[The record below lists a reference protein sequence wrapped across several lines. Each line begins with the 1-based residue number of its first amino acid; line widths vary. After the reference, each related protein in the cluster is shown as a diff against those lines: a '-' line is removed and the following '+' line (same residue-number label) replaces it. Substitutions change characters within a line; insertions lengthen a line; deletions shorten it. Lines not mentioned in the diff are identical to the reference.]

1 MPLVCMGLSHQTAP
15 VEVRER
21 HAFPSSRV
29 VEALTALLDYEAVK
43 EAVML
48 QTCGRLEI
56 YAEIDDYE
64 AGVSQLRSFLGNFG
78 HGAVRDRYDLDSYLY
93 TLLGRQAIEHL
104 FRVSTGLDSMLIG
117 EAEILGQVKDAYIE
131 AQQAKSLGHTLHRL
145 FREALNAGKHARTQT
160 SIGDEST
167 SIATAAIEAAKA
179 RLGALDGTSVVVI
192 GAGKMGRTA
201 VRRLRQEG
209 ADHLI
214 VTNRSIS
221 RAQELIAEV
230 GFGEA
235 VEMPGIVDALAAADI
250 VVTSTGAS
258 HFVVTHDHVAR
269 AMERRPDRPLFII
282 DIAVPRDA
290 DPTVAGIANVSL
302 IDIDGL
308 KTVVDEK
315 LDIRRE
321 AIPAVEEIIAE
332 FIDRFG
338 SWYRSRLAVPVIASL
353 TQKAEAI
360 RLKELER
367 VFSRCPDLSEREKM
381 LVTGMSMT
389 IVSKLLHSVVTK
401 IREKATSNHAEALM
415 HARMLNELFELNL
428 AERIAE
434 LMPHPQLA
442 DAGDE

>member
-1 MPLVCMGLSHQTAP
+1 MPLVCMGLSHHTAP

-64 AGVSQLRSFLGNFG
+64 AGVSQLRSFLSNFG
-78 HGAVRDRYDLDSYLY
+78 HGAARERYDLDSYLY

-160 SIGDEST
+160 SIGDESA

-179 RLGALDGTSVVVI
+179 RLGALDGKSVVVI

-235 VEMPGIVDALAAADI
+235 VEMPGLVDALAAADI

-258 HFVVTHDHVAR
+258 HFVVTHDHIVR
-269 AMERRPDRPLFII
+269 AMAQRPDRPLFII

-290 DPTVAGIANVSL
+290 DPAVATIPNVSL
-302 IDIDGL
+302 VDIDGL

-315 LDIRRE
+315 LDVRRE
-321 AIPAVEEIIAE
+321 AIPAVEEIIDE
-332 FIDRFG
+332 FIDRF
-338 SWYRSRLAVPVIASL
+338 SAWYRSRLAVPVIASL

-360 RLKELER
+360 RVKELER
-367 VFSRCPDLSEREKM
+367 LLSRCPELSEREKM

>member
-1 MPLVCMGLSHQTAP
+1 MPLVCMGLSHHTAP

-21 HAFPSSRV
+21 HAFPASRV
-29 VEALTALLDYEAVK
+29 VEALIALLDYEAVK

-64 AGVSQLRSFLGNFG
+64 AGVAQLRGFLGNFG
-78 HGAVRDRYDLDSYLY
+78 HGAARERYDLDSYMY

-117 EAEILGQVKDAYIE
+117 EAEILGQVKDAYIQ
-131 AQQAKSLGHTLHRL
+131 AQQAKSLGNTLHRL

-167 SIATAAIEAAKA
+167 SIATAAIEAAKS
-179 RLGALDGTSVVVI
+179 RLGALDGKSVVVI

-201 VRRLRQEG
+201 VRRLRHEG

-235 VEMPGIVDALAAADI
+235 VEMPGLVEALAACDI

-258 HFVVTHDHVAR
+258 HFVVTHDHVVR
-269 AMERRPDRPLFII
+269 AMERRPERPLFII

-290 DPTVAGIANVSL
+290 DPSIASIPNVSL

-308 KTVVDEK
+308 KNAVDEK
-315 LDIRRE
+315 LDVRRE
-321 AIPAVEEIIAE
+321 AIPAVEEIIEE
-332 FIDRFG
+332 FIDRF
-338 SWYRSRLAVPVIASL
+338 SAWYRSRLAVPVIASL

-360 RLKELER
+360 RVFELER
-367 VFSRCPDLSEREKM
+367 LFSRCPELTEREKM
-381 LVTGMSMT
+381 RVTGMSMT
-389 IVSKLLHSVVTK
+389 VVSKLLHSVVVK

-415 HARMLNELFELNL
+415 HARMLDELFELNL

-434 LMPHPQLA
+434 LVPHPQLA